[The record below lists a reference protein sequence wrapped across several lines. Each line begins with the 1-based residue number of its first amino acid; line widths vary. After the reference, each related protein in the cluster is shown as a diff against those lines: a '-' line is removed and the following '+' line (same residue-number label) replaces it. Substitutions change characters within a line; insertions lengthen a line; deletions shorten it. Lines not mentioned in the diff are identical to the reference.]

1 MADMPRRLAF
11 ALALA
16 LVLPTLLAAACTR
29 AEPVSGSAA
38 DGRADPGAILSASP
52 TDLPAADFAAYL
64 AVLEHARGA
73 PLVVNVWASWCGP
86 CRAEAPD
93 LARVARAYEGRVR
106 FLGIDVLDA
115 RPSARAFVRE
125 VGWPYPSLY
134 DPAGAIRDR
143 LGVVGQPATL
153 VYDRAGTL
161 VATHVGPVTAEQLSA
176 ELDRLLAA

>member
-1 MADMPRRLAF
+1 MTSMPRR
-11 ALALA
+11 LALA
-16 LVLPTLLAAACTR
+16 LVLPALLAAACART
-29 AEPVSGSAA
+29 EPLSGPAA
-38 DGRADPGAILSASP
+38 DPEAILAADP

-64 AVLEHARGA
+64 AVVEQARGA

-93 LARVARAYEGRVR
+93 LARVARAYDGRVR

-115 RPSARAFVRE
+115 RRSARAFVRE

-153 VYDRAGTL
+153 IYDREGTL

-176 ELDRLLAA
+176 ELDRILTA

>member
-1 MADMPRRLAF
+1 MTIRR
-11 ALALA
+11 LALA
-16 LVLPTLLAAACTR
+16 LVLPMLLAGACART
-29 AEPVSGSAA
+29 EPVT
-38 DGRADPGAILSASP
+38 GRAPDPERILTASP
-52 TDLPAADFAAYL
+52 TDLPEGDVATYL

-86 CRAEAPD
+86 CRAEAAD

-125 VGWPYPSLY
+125 SGWPYPSLY
-134 DPAGAIRDR
+134 DPTGQIRDR
-143 LGVVGQPATL
+143 LGLVGQPATL
-153 VYDRAGTL
+153 LYDASGTL
-161 VATHVGPVTAEQLSA
+161 VETHVGPITAEQLSA

>member
-1 MADMPRRLAF
+1 MADMPRRLA
-11 ALALA
+11 LA
-16 LVLPTLLAAACTR
+16 LVLPALLAAACGRT
-29 AEPVSGSAA
+29 EPVSGPTT
-38 DGRADPGAILSASP
+38 GRADPAAILGAGP
-52 TDLPAADFAAYL
+52 TDLPTADFAAYL
-64 AVLEHARGA
+64 AVVEQARGA

-93 LARVARAYEGRVR
+93 LARVARAYEGRAR

-153 VYDRAGTL
+153 IYDREGRL
-161 VATHVGPVTAEQLSA
+161 VATHVGPVTAEQLAA